1 MEKHP
6 RMLAVAQPR
15 AGGRTARTDTSE
27 TRVTR
32 RKLLAAA
39 GCTLAVAPF
48 LRLRPAEAAE
58 FTYKYANNLPTSHP
72 LNQRAAQAAEKIR
85 TETGGRV
92 QVDIF
97 PHGELGSDT
106 SMLSQLRAGAI
117 DFLTLSGPILSIL
130 VPDASINGIA
140 FAFADY
146 DAVWRAMDGQLG
158 AFVRAQIEK
167 ADLIAMEKIWDNGFR
182 QITASTKPINTPAD
196 LRDFKIRVPVSPLWI
211 SLFRA
216 FNSAPISLNFSEL
229 YFALKNRLVDGQEN
243 PLAIISAAKLYEV
256 QKYCSLTNHMWD
268 GFWFLA
274 NRQSWERLPADLRE
288 VVARNW
294 NEAALAERAD
304 IAQLNGSLQQDLAA
318 RGLVF
323 NQPDPDPFRA
333 TLRHAGFY
341 SEWRRRYGEEAWAL
355 LEASAGPLG

>member
-6 RMLAVAQPR
+6 EMLALTHRCAAACATQND
-15 AGGRTARTDTSE
+15 AIITGI
-27 TRVTR
+27 TR

-48 LRLRPAEAAE
+48 LCIRPAGAAE
-58 FTYKYANNLPTSHP
+58 FTYKYANNLPTTHP
-72 LNQRAAQAAEKIR
+72 LNQRAAEAAAKIR

-92 QVDIF
+92 QIDIF

-117 DFLTLSGPILSIL
+117 DFFTLSGPILSIL
-130 VPDASINGIA
+130 VPEASINGIA
-140 FAFADY
+140 FAFPNY
-146 DAVWRAMDGQLG
+146 DAVWRAMDGELG

-167 ADLIAMEKIWDNGFR
+167 ADLVAMEKIWDNGFR
-182 QITASTKPINTPAD
+182 QITTSTKPINTPAD
-196 LRDFKIRVPVSPLWI
+196 LRDFRIRVPVSPLWI

-229 YFALKNRLVDGQEN
+229 YYALKNRLVNGREN

-274 NRQSWERLPADLRE
+274 NRGSWDRLPADLRE
-288 VVARNW
+288 VVARNL

-304 IAQLNGSLQQDLAA
+304 LAQLNLSLQGDLAA
-318 RGLVF
+318 RGLVI
-323 NQPDPDPFRA
+323 NRPDPAPFRE

-341 SEWRRRYGEEAWAL
+341 AEWRHRYGEEAWAM
-355 LEASAGPLG
+355 LEAAAGPLG